1 VIKGFYEELKEK
13 GFWCFNAQRYASGY
27 EYLKNGLALR
37 IARVNRIIPNVKL
50 KCAKRQIDFETLENK
65 FIVHIGECKLYMCS
79 LEMCI
84 AYKFYLGSQKDIEDA
99 VHIFCV
105 LKDSIKLNMLKRYL
119 SILEI
124 DYSDV
129 LRFLRC

>member
-1 VIKGFYEELKEK
+1 VD
-13 GFWCFNAQRYASGY
+13 
-27 EYLKNGLALR
+27 GL
-37 IARVNRIIPNVKL
+37 
-50 KCAKRQIDFETLENK
+50 
-65 FIVHIGECKLYMCS
+65 
-79 LEMCI
+79 
-84 AYKFYLGSQKDIEDA
+84 LGSQKDIEDA

-105 LKDSIKLNMLKRYL
+105 LKDNIKLNMLKRYL